1 MHLFSLLLVLLLP
14 QLGVSNSCVVG
25 TVITAVDLQGASIVA
40 RLSDGKVG
48 ESMIVSSK
56 STFQF
61 KLCNSVSQGQ
71 EVDIMC
77 RGVMMDTLYLGT
89 ITDTTQNVRLAY
101 PIELHKNLAGH
112 WVCPKCHR
120 ADKTVEVVYG
130 DGIPINTNPK
140 ARKSAAGCIDNGTR
154 GYCHRDQIKF

>member
-1 MHLFSLLLVLLLP
+1 MKIFSFLLILLLP
-14 QLGVSNSCVVG
+14 QLGASNSCVMG
-25 TVITAVDLQGASIVA
+25 TVITAVDLQEASVFAILA
-40 RLSDGKVG
+40 DGKPG
-48 ESMIVSSK
+48 QSMIVPSK
-56 STFQF
+56 GNFRF
-61 KLCNSVSQGQ
+61 KLCGSASESQV
-71 EVDIMC
+71 VDIMC

-101 PIELHKNLAGH
+101 PIELHKNIAGH

-130 DGIPINTNPK
+130 DGIPINSNPK

-154 GYCHRDQIKF
+154 GYCRRDQIKF